1 MRSVSIQAVDGHR
14 LVPVSR
20 RLRFT
25 ASGRIDVQCS
35 AVQFRFMSHIIGRA
49 MRVRYPSSKAPAYN
63 ADEGYS
69 VFTVVCLEGA

>member
-35 AVQFRFMSHIIGRA
+35 AVQCSAVQVHVPYHWEG
-49 MRVRYPSSKAPAYN
+49 
-63 ADEGYS
+63 DESAISLFEGS
-69 VFTVVCLEGA
+69 CLQRR